1 MPRRTNKTKNKTM
14 RKKPDGFPGGTGF
27 DRSAQESEYRNLLT
41 RVKAR
46 KDAEE
51 VLKIAEHIEREPD
64 AE

>member
-1 MPRRTNKTKNKTM
+1 M

-64 AE
+64 SE